1 MPRLDVARNQRVPER
16 IDNLPVH
23 RRVAVQR
30 DSQDVG
36 CRGYCLMYTYNV
48 QSTRDRVKGFVFTIS
63 LPR

>member
-1 MPRLDVARNQRVPER
+1 MPRLNVARNQRMPER

-36 CRGYCLMYTYNV
+36 CRGHCLMYKYNIHL
-48 QSTRDRVKGFVFTIS
+48 TGERVNGFVFTIS